1 MIIPSIKTKL
11 ESSSHPIAQALHQ
24 NSSFRVLAIAFK
36 KGMVLKTHKAHKTS
50 KLFVLEGAVNYIE
63 RDKKTLLKRYEETD
77 IPVEVSHSVEALED
91 SLCLL
96 TQGDQ

>member
-1 MIIPSIKTKL
+1 MIIPSIKAKL

-24 NSSFRVLAIAFK
+24 NTSFRVLAIAFK
-36 KGMVLKTHKAHKTS
+36 KGMVLKAHKTHKAS

-63 RDKKTLLKRYEETD
+63 NNKTIALKQYEETD
-77 IPVEVSHSVEALED
+77 IPVEIIHSVEALED

-96 TQGDQ
+96 TQGD